1 VEGTN
6 TSNSRW
12 LWEYFPA
19 ENALSQRDGLE
30 QDRWQEA
37 FIGAIE
43 VLRERRRQADIS
55 IMATGRR
62 SHQIRLIIKR
72 PDSAP
77 AGVCVAARPLT
88 ATKEQS

>member
-12 LWEYFPA
+12 LWEYFHA

-43 VLRERRRQADIS
+43 VLPARDEGRQTSLSWRQAVGRTNPPDHK
-55 IMATGRR
+55 ATG
-62 SHQIRLIIKR
+62 
-72 PDSAP
+72 
-77 AGVCVAARPLT
+77 
-88 ATKEQS
+88 